1 MAKFTVQDIIDKFK
15 YELLVG
21 ADNLSREI
29 KVYGIN
35 RPGLELAGFD
45 PEKDNLNR
53 RVILLSNK
61 EQMYVQTLSEEIRRA
76 RYEFI
81 LNENIPLVILTEK
94 FTDPLL
100 LEIARTHQCPVARA
114 TGITTSRLYQTLLEY
129 FDEYFSPTYEEHGSL
144 INIFGKGVLLI
155 GKSGIGKSE
164 ITLELVKKNH
174 LFVGDDRIVIQQRNN
189 KLFGRSHEIL
199 KNLIEV
205 RGLGILDLS
214 KIYGL
219 QILLEE
225 TTVDLVI
232 ELILLDNEEYK
243 TIDRLGAKYNYT
255 TILET
260 KVPIIKIPVT
270 YGRSVSE
277 LVETAVSKLK
287 LEEAGFSSLKLL
299 EQQFKKYSEE

>member
-1 MAKFTVQDIIDKFK
+1 MAKFTVQDIMDKFK